1 MGGKG
6 QNGLPVTGWFPYLYT
21 TSILTTSKGNMSI
34 TAIFC

>member
-6 QNGLPVTGWFPYLYT
+6 QYRTVFRRLDGSL

>member
-6 QNGLPVTGWFPYLYT
+6 QYGLSATGWFPYLYT
-21 TSILTTSKGNMSI
+21 SSKGNMSI